1 MSVLRLSTYN
11 YPWPDEVTI
20 ATGRLGRCCWR
31 CWCLP
36 CYRLWTRCASS
47 SAADDSAAGSGGSGG
62 GGESAGPEGDI
73 ESCGGDGSYGGGD
86 DAAPAG
92 AGASSDSL
100 VPLPEEMERGGGLSE
115 IGGPRVGE
123 EPSAAAV
130 AATAV
135 AVREAGL
142 TPQEEEQWRNVHH
155 FIRNRAGSGAMIP
168 SDAVDSCAV
177 TSNDCDSTGA
187 GTSANSNEATGSATM
202 NLHAR
207 FAQRQQLKRAGSM

>member
-1 MSVLRLSTYN
+1 MFVPRLSTYN

-47 SAADDSAAGSGGSGG
+47 SAADDSAGGGSAGGGGGSSGG
-62 GGESAGPEGDI
+62 GAGEYAGAEGDI
-73 ESCGGDGSYGGGD
+73 ESCGGSSGDSDGGGD
-86 DAAPAG
+86 EAA

-100 VPLPEEMERGGGLSE
+100 VPSSEEMERGGGLSE

-123 EPSAAAV
+123 EPSAV
-130 AATAV
+130 
-135 AVREAGL
+135 VREAGL
-142 TPQEEEQWRNVHH
+142 TPEEEEQWRNVHH

-168 SDAVDSCAV
+168 SDAGDSCAV
-177 TSNDCDSTGA
+177 TSTDCDSTGA
-187 GTSANSNEATGSATM
+187 GTKANGNEATRSATM
-202 NLHAR
+202 NLYAR
-207 FAQRQQLKRAGSM
+207 LEQRQQLKRAGSM